1 MSLAVNAWRAASV
14 RCCAAT
20 ACAFH
25 MQHLCSV
32 RSQLAE
38 CKAPW
43 VILALLVCT
52 TTVSKL
58 GASQTLAFIRS
69 VCRTGQRSTPLHSSV
84 LGRYVNCSILGAV
97 GNCTSRVWSQEAET
111 SVGREC
117 VSGCPSSAPEPA
129 AQRSQGHLFL
139 PARSSVGPAC

>member
-1 MSLAVNAWRAASV
+1 MLDEQHLL

-58 GASQTLAFIRS
+58 GASQTLAFIPS
-69 VCRTGQRSTPLHSSV
+69 VCRTGQRSTPLCSSV
-84 LGRYVNCSILGAV
+84 LGRCINCSILGAV
-97 GNCTSRVWSQEAET
+97 GNCTSHMWSQEAET
-111 SVGREC
+111 SVRRER

-129 AQRSQGHLFL
+129 AQRQPRAPLSPSEEQCWPSMLI
-139 PARSSVGPAC
+139 V